1 MYSPTIYTLAAEYA
15 PSHTL
20 SDGILV
26 GLGFAMIVT
35 FMTLI
40 MIGRS
45 TPMVALILVPTIFG
59 LIASAGLGIGD
70 MVIDAIKDMAPTAAL
85 LMFAIMYFGIMI
97 DVGLF
102 DPLIRVITRALGN
115 DPAKAVLA
123 TALLAGVVSLDGD
136 GSTTFIITTSAMLP
150 LYLRLGMSPVV
161 LTVVAGLINGTMN
174 ILPWGG
180 PTVRAAAA
188 LGLDPAEVF
197 VPMIPSLV
205 AGVIIVFAFAWF
217 LGIAERNRLGGK
229 IDSSRFNG
237 NADNADN
244 ADDDSA
250 TGGTGGGGTGGGSSR
265 GKNNDTPRGDGTGG
279 NGGGGVLVDVRE
291 NKVDEHVSINSFED
305 EDSQDG
311 LTDTMLDPHRATLR
325 PNLIWFNLVLTIVV
339 MVALVADIFPLA
351 FVFMVGTGLALAV
364 NFPKVKDQATEMLA
378 HSSSIVGVVSMVLAA
393 GVLVGVFSGTGMV
406 DAMAAWI
413 TSIIPDSMGA
423 YLAPITGL
431 LSIPMTF
438 FMSNDAFY
446 FGILPVLS
454 ESAAHFG
461 IEPVEMARASIT
473 GQPVHMQSPL
483 VPAILLLVSLAKV
496 NLGDHHKKVLWRAV
510 IVSLTMLAVGIL
522 VGVIPLAA

>member
-1 MYSPTIYTLAAEYA
+1 MYSPTIFTLAAEYA

-26 GLGFAMIVT
+26 GLGFAMIIT

-40 MIGRS
+40 MVGRS

-59 LIASAGLGIGD
+59 LIAGAGLGIGD
-70 MVIDAIKDMAPTAAL
+70 MVLDAIKDMAPTAAL

-115 DPAKAVLA
+115 DPAKVVLGTAV
-123 TALLAGVVSLDGD
+123 LAGVVSLDGD

-197 VPMIPSLV
+197 VPMLPSLIV
-205 AGVIIVFAFAWF
+205 GVIVVFAFAWF
-217 LGIAERNRLGGK
+217 LGLAERKRLGGSV
-229 IDSSRFNG
+229 DTSRFGSNE
-237 NADNADN
+237 
-244 ADDDSA
+244 DSDSEA
-250 TGGTGGGGTGGGSSR
+250 GGTGIGVGASSNNTPHGSDGNGSS
-265 GKNNDTPRGDGTGG
+265 G
-279 NGGGGVLVDVRE
+279 NGGGVLVDVRE
-291 NKVDEHVSINSFED
+291 TKTEEHISVTSFED
-305 EDSQDG
+305 EDSESG
-311 LTDTMLDPHRATLR
+311 LTDTMLDPHRSTLR
-325 PNLIWFNLVLTIVV
+325 PHLIWFNLILTVAV
-339 MVALVADIFPLA
+339 MALLIADIFPLA

-364 NFPKVKDQATEMLA
+364 NFPKVKDQATEMLS

-413 TSIIPDSMGA
+413 TSIIPDSLGA
-423 YLAPITGL
+423 YMAPITGL

-510 IVSLTMLAVGIL
+510 IVSLAMLATGIL